1 MQFYQNYVQFYW
13 FKCETTF
20 RETHSPGFS
29 ESTGDIGGA
38 GTPLFCLSG
47 CRSMA
52 KRTKSRQF
60 DPPAR
65 RARGTTCLLNVPERP
80 CKALLRGFQAAP
92 VRPASCAQW
101 EGAPVVQYGLAA
113 RAMCAFLL
121 QLLDYCTIACGRLC
135 PLRIISTNVHS
146 SAQTVASHLCPL

>member
-1 MQFYQNYVQFYW
+1 MSTCTVLLLW

-20 RETHSPGFS
+20 GETRSPGFS
-29 ESTGDIGGA
+29 ESTGGIGGA

-52 KRTKSRQF
+52 RRTESRQL
-60 DPPAR
+60 DSPAR

-80 CKALLRGFQAAP
+80 CKALLLGYQAAP
-92 VRPASCAQW
+92 VRPASCARW
-101 EGAPVVQYGLAA
+101 EGAPVVQYALAA

-121 QLLDYCTIACGRLC
+121 QLLDYCTNACALFALYNDERSFVCTVGCLALV
-135 PLRIISTNVHS
+135 PSLTS
-146 SAQTVASHLCPL
+146 SS